1 MKTRT
6 HVLLFALLLGIN
18 ACATRRPAPTPQ
30 AAPVANQPPPARSE
44 TLVLAYEGEDGKT
57 ALDLL
62 KAKAK
67 VRTSTNQFGE
77 LVEEINGVRSE
88 GGSYLIYFVNGAKAK
103 TGAGNYITKK
113 GEKIEWRLI
122 GPKPQP

>member
-1 MKTRT
+1 MKTSTR
-6 HVLLFALLLGIN
+6 LLLCALLLGFN
-18 ACATRRPAPTPQ
+18 ACARRTPAPPPQ
-30 AAPVANQPPPARSE
+30 AVSAANQPAPVRPE
-44 TLVLAYEGEDGKT
+44 TLVIVYDGEDGKT
-57 ALDLL
+57 ALELL
-62 KAKAK
+62 KTKAK

-88 GGSYLIYFVNGAKAK
+88 GGSYLIYFINGAKAK